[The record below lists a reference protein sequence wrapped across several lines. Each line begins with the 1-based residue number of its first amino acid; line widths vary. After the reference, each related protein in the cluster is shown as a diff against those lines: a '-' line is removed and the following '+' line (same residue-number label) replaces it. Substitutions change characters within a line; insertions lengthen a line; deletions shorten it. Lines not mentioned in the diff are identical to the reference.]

1 MKKFT
6 LFFILSLSLVLLPT
20 FLSVPMSDVTAQEG
34 EQRKTKKVGAMTE
47 KVAKKLSAA
56 QELIEA
62 EKIEEGLRELN
73 DIMAFKKLTDYERAQ
88 VNYFYGYVEYLK
100 ENYQGAINF
109 YRKVLQDEK
118 VPEGLVSSARTDRK
132 SVV

>member
-1 MKKFT
+1 
-6 LFFILSLSLVLLPT
+6 
-20 FLSVPMSDVTAQEG
+20 MSDVTAQEG

-62 EKIEEGLRELN
+62 EKIEEGLKELN

-118 VPEGLVSSARTDRK
+118 VLKVLYHQLELQSLSSIFN
-132 SVV
+132 